1 MFSPGKRINYP
12 AHCRDCCLVERWKL
26 RSSYIHNHGISIFLI
41 PPPGCCNEKNV
52 TFAIIDNKW
61 FVWRPARFSLMA
73 AASTRI
79 HPHNG
84 HTSVCVQVSYFGK
97 REGGGRRKKGDT
109 GGNNA
114 GLEKLKKRARRAAIT
129 SDVSR
134 PNDRHLSA
142 RSRCYAKSSPHCH
155 SVPPC
160 CQ

>member
-1 MFSPGKRINYP
+1 MV
-12 AHCRDCCLVERWKL
+12 CLAAGPVFVDGGGL
-26 RSSYIHNHGISIFLI
+26 RAYSSTQRTHIG
-41 PPPGCCNEKNV
+41 V
-52 TFAIIDNKW
+52 
-61 FVWRPARFSLMA
+61 R
-73 AASTRI
+73 
-79 HPHNG
+79 
-84 HTSVCVQVSYFGK
+84 VQVSYFGK

-142 RSRCYAKSSPHCH
+142 RSRCYAKSPHCH